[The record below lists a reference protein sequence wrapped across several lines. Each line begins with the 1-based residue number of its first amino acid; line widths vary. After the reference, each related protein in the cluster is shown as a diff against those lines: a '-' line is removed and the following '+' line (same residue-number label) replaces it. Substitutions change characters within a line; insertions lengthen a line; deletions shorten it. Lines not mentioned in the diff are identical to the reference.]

1 MRTFKQHVVIT
12 EAGPTGAEYESII
25 AVGYNQGKPPY
36 SSSKSKDSGSFST
49 AKKFLPKTRETKK
62 YKELKPKEKL
72 KVSLEKPYNDTA
84 YKLGL
89 AMRSM
94 TTGKKMTQAGSEQPS
109 TSSFWSELTGKGK
122 DTSKTD
128 VMTNDKISLKKKGG
142 SQLMSGARAESI
154 ATLTAALE
162 MSAENGD
169 ISDIV
174 EKIKTGFN
182 KVAIDG
188 NKTAFEKKQGV
199 FAKMD
204 PKEYK
209 EKAKKF
215 FDITALHNELNDK
228 LPIAFKNNPKI
239 KESIVYIAT
248 TGYKKFPKGSD
259 GIANR
264 LIEFDP
270 VKGIITHN
278 IKTGPPS
285 RMSSSMK
292 SMASATSFYC
302 AFKTSKKNPYSTL
315 RTSTTNFE
323 EYNPTL
329 NGLIIETLMKDLNV
343 DNQSLLNEG
352 YAFFTEEK
360 IIEGLLD
367 KAKAS
372 LQKLGRSV
380 KNWFK
385 NIISKIIE
393 GAKKVFDKV
402 KGLGQKAFK
411 VLFNF
416 LGVEMSDAKVR
427 ISGIAGAFANK

>member
-1 MRTFKQHVVIT
+1 MRTFKQHMVIT

-36 SSSKSKDSGSFST
+36 SSSKSKDSGAFST
-49 AKKFLPKTRETKK
+49 ASKFLPKTRQTKK

-94 TTGKKMTQAGSEQPS
+94 TTGKKMTSAGSKQPS
-109 TSSFWSELTGKGK
+109 TSSFWSEITGKSV

-128 VMTNDKISLKKKGG
+128 VKTNDKISLKKKGG

-169 ISDIV
+169 ISDII

-209 EKAKKF
+209 EKAAEFYK
-215 FDITALHNELNDK
+215 IETLHNELNDN

-248 TGYKKFPKGSD
+248 TGYKKFPKGSV

-278 IKTGPPS
+278 IKTGTPGN
-285 RMSSSMK
+285 MSGQMK
-292 SMASATSFYC
+292 SMAAATSFYVN
-302 AFKTSKKNPYSTL
+302 FKTSKINPYSAL
-315 RTSTTNFE
+315 RTRTGKFE
-323 EYNPTL
+323 EHNPTL

-343 DNQSLLNEG
+343 DTQSLLNEG

-360 IIEGLLD
+360 IIEGLFD
-367 KAKAS
+367 KAFSS
-372 LQKLGRSV
+372 LKKLGKSI
-380 KNWFK
+380 KNWFS
-385 NIISKIIE
+385 NIVSKIVE
-393 GAKKVFDKV
+393 GAQKVFKRV
-402 KGLGQKAFK
+402 KGLGQKAFE
-411 VLFNF
+411 VLFDF
-416 LGVEMSDAKVR
+416 LGVEMSNANVR
-427 ISGIAGAFANK
+427 VKGIAGAFANK

>member
-25 AVGYNQGKPPY
+25 AVGYNQGQPPY
-36 SSSKSKDSGSFST
+36 SSSKAKDSGAFST
-49 AKKFLPKTRETKK
+49 AKKFLPKNAK
-62 YKELKPKEKL
+62 
-72 KVSLEKPYNDTA
+72 KPYNDTA
-84 YKLGL
+84 YKLGQ
-89 AMRSM
+89 AMKSKTSGVM
-94 TTGKKMTQAGSEQPS
+94 KQAGGAKEDL
-109 TSSFWSELTGKGK
+109 SSFWTQITGKSV

-128 VMTNDKISLKKKGG
+128 VITNDKISLKKKGG
-142 SQLMSGARAESI
+142 SQLMSASRYESM
-154 ATLTAALE
+154 ATLLGALE
-162 MSAENGD
+162 MVGENGQ
-169 ISDIV
+169 IVDIV
-174 EKIKTGFN
+174 RRINNDFDKFLGKSVTSFRQKKGEFENMKPAEYAEKNEKLLGLDKMHDELSDSLSQALDGKKN
-182 KVAIDG
+182 K
-188 NKTAFEKKQGV
+188 N
-199 FAKMD
+199 
-204 PKEYK
+204 
-209 EKAKKF
+209 
-215 FDITALHNELNDK
+215 
-228 LPIAFKNNPKI
+228 I
-239 KESIVYIAT
+239 KEAITYIAT
-248 TGYKKFPKGSD
+248 TGYKKFPKGSKA
-259 GIANR
+259 IANR

-278 IKTGPPS
+278 IKTGSPTS
-285 RMSSSMK
+285 ISSGIK
-292 SMASATSFYC
+292 SMAAKTTYYVN
-302 AFKTSKKNPYSTL
+302 FKTSKKNPYSAL
-315 RTSTTNFE
+315 RTKTKKFE

-329 NGLIIETLMKDLNV
+329 NGLIIETLMEDLNV
-343 DNQSLLNEG
+343 DTQSLLNEG

-380 KNWFK
+380 KNWFR

-427 ISGIAGAFANK
+427 ISGIAGGFANK

>member
-1 MRTFKQHVVIT
+1 
-12 EAGPTGAEYESII
+12 
-25 AVGYNQGKPPY
+25 
-36 SSSKSKDSGSFST
+36 
-49 AKKFLPKTRETKK
+49 
-62 YKELKPKEKL
+62 
-72 KVSLEKPYNDTA
+72 
-84 YKLGL
+84 
-89 AMRSM
+89 
-94 TTGKKMTQAGSEQPS
+94 
-109 TSSFWSELTGKGK
+109 
-122 DTSKTD
+122 
-128 VMTNDKISLKKKGG
+128 
-142 SQLMSGARAESI
+142 MSGARAESI

-169 ISDIV
+169 ISDII

-292 SMASATSFYC
+292 NMASATSFYC

-315 RTSTTNFE
+315 RTKTTNFE

>member
-1 MRTFKQHVVIT
+1 MRSFKQHMVIT

-25 AVGYNQGKPPY
+25 AVGYNQGQPPY
-36 SSSKSKDSGSFST
+36 SSSKAKDSGAFST
-49 AKKFLPKTRETKK
+49 AKKFLPKNKK
-62 YKELKPKEKL
+62 Q
-72 KVSLEKPYNDTA
+72 PYNDTA
-84 YKLGL
+84 YKLGQ
-89 AMRSM
+89 AMKTATSGVM
-94 TTGKKMTQAGSEQPS
+94 KQAGGAKEDLTP
-109 TSSFWSELTGKGK
+109 FWTKITGKGK

-128 VMTNDKISLKKKGG
+128 VITKDNISLKKKGG
-142 SQLMSGARAESI
+142 SQLMSASKKESM

-162 MSAENGD
+162 MIGENAQ
-169 ISDIV
+169 IS
-174 EKIKTGFN
+174 KIIDTIDKKFTKFMGKSVTGF
-182 KVAIDG
+182 
-188 NKTAFEKKQGV
+188 KKKEGE
-199 FAKMD
+199 FAKLSSAD
-204 PKEYK
+204 YK
-209 EKAKKF
+209 EKA
-215 FDITALHNELNDK
+215 DK
-228 LPIAFKNNPKI
+228 LLEIDIIHKDLSDSLSNALDGEKTNI
-239 KESIVYIAT
+239 KEAITYIAT
-248 TGYKKFPKGSD
+248 TGYKKFPKGSKA
-259 GIANR
+259 IANR

-380 KNWFK
+380 KNWFR